1 MSAMILD
8 RMESLG
14 ITLPTPPKA
23 VGAYTP
29 VVMAGDLAFV
39 SGQIPIQNGKI
50 VYSGKVDGSNLAVA
64 QESARLCCMNILT
77 QLNQRPG
84 LERVQRF
91 VRLNGFVN
99 ADIEFEDHAKV
110 IDAASDLVYQIFGD
124 RGVHTRTAVGV
135 SSLPMN
141 SMTEI
146 DCIIRV

>member
-1 MSAMILD
+1 MIHD
-8 RMESLG
+8 RMKTLG

-23 VGAYTP
+23 VGSYTP

-39 SGQIPIQNGKI
+39 SGQIPIRDGRI
-50 VYSGKVDGSNLAVA
+50 VYSGKVNESNIISA
-64 QESARLCCMNILT
+64 QESARLCCVNMLA

-99 ADIEFEDHAKV
+99 ADAEFEGHAKV
-110 IDAASDLVYQIFGD
+110 IDAASDMLYQIFGD

-141 SMTEI
+141 SMTEM
-146 DCIIRV
+146 DCIVRV